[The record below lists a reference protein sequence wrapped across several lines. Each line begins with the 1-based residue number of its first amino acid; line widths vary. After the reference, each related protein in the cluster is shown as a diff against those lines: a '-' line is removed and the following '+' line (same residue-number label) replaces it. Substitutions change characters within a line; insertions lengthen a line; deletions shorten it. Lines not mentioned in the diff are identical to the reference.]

1 MVENIW
7 TKLRRVLPFVAVLL
21 FSIFVS
27 AQAPV
32 YHNGDVIRVSV
43 AFDGPDAARI
53 EAIAFAAE
61 MGVQPDTSQAGFQ
74 NSFFCDQSK
83 SKKTA
88 PNTFECSFTIPGTQ
102 ASGEYTLSQI
112 RGYAHVGDQIQLFW
126 GSAADF
132 PKKMLRIENSNKF
145 LKPSIKD
152 VTIP

>member
-1 MVENIW
+1 MRAFKKVVPV
-7 TKLRRVLPFVAVLL
+7 VLVLL
-21 FSIFVS
+21 FTILAR

-32 YHNGDVIRVSV
+32 YHKGDIIRVSV
-43 AFDGPDAARI
+43 TFDGPDASKI
-53 EAIAFAAE
+53 ESIAFSAGMNGPPA
-61 MGVQPDTSQAGFQ
+61 TSQAGFQ

-88 PNTFECSFTIPGTQ
+88 ATTFECSFTIPETQ
-102 ASGEYTLSQI
+102 ASGDYALSEI

-126 GSAADF
+126 SSPADF

-145 LKPSIKD
+145 AKPSIKD